1 MGRRRSAALLTTAA
15 LLAAAGCTSDPEPRA
30 APEIA
35 TLASAGSKPPA
46 SAPASPVPERPRER
60 LDDDADDWEVMI
72 RPYEK
77 CMAGY
82 GVSPKGIRLQGNA
95 GGGPAEAGVVDEKAF
110 KKAEADCRPK
120 YYPLP
125 PWEHDP
131 ANPEAKDFVRDVVKC
146 LKGKGVKYVEPT
158 EDGLWYSFGGPQN
171 HADSISRGMNN
182 VDDCERDVATRRK

>member
-1 MGRRRSAALLTTAA
+1 MGKSRSAVLLAAAALLT
-15 LLAAAGCTSDPEPRA
+15 AAGCTSEPAPRD
-30 APEIA
+30 APEVA
-35 TLASAGSKPPA
+35 TLASPDSKPSA
-46 SAPASPVPERPRER
+46 SASAVPERPRER
-60 LDDDADDWEVMI
+60 LDDTAEDWEAMV

-82 GVSPKGIRLQGNA
+82 GVSPKGIRLEGKTGDGA
-95 GGGPAEAGVVDEKAF
+95 MEAGVVDEKTY
-110 KKAEADCRPK
+110 KKADADCRPK

-158 EDGLWYSFGGPQN
+158 EDGLWYSFGGEQN